1 VILFSFLMANTV
13 LISCLLGMTIAFYAL
28 LRRVDNC
35 KTPERDLPFI
45 SVVIPA
51 RNEEAKIGRCL
62 ESMLAQ
68 DYPNFELIVIDDRST
83 DKTAEIIESFAK
95 RDSRIKFVRGK
106 DAPDGW
112 VGKCNALA
120 FAVGFASGDWYI
132 FTDADTCHQPNSLRD
147 AIGYATANKVDLVSF
162 VPLQELGS
170 FFERIV
176 MTVLLSS
183 FLLGDPFHTVNDPL
197 AKRAYAYG
205 QYIICRRRSYLAL
218 GGHQSVR
225 DTIVEDH
232 ALGRVFKEKG
242 YKIAVADGKTLY
254 RVRMYMDLESMWQGW
269 TKNLYSLI
277 DSSPV
282 HLMCILSS
290 LNLTVIMPFINVFIV
305 ASLWVNFPA
314 DHYTPFSTML
324 VACQFLML
332 IVWFRLTAEHRSG
345 VNPLYFFTLPMGAI
359 AVTMLHL
366 HSAYLVLFGREV
378 SWKGRRY
385 TVNTSK
391 TIRSNRLGQEAL
403 ENALSSDSGD

>member
-1 VILFSFLMANTV
+1 MILFSFLMANTV

-28 LRRVDNC
+28 LKRVDNC
-35 KTPERDLPFI
+35 KTPDRDLPFI

-51 RNEEAKIGRCL
+51 RNEEMKIARCL

-68 DYPNFELIVIDDRST
+68 DYPAFELVVIDDRST
-83 DKTAEIIESFAK
+83 DKTAEIIESFALK
-95 RDSRIKFVRGK
+95 DSRVKFVRGK

-120 FAVGFASGDWYI
+120 YAVGFASGDWYV
-132 FTDADTCHQPNSLRD
+132 FTDADTCHEPNSLRD
-147 AIGYATANKVDLVSF
+147 AIGYAVTNKVDLVSF

-170 FFERIV
+170 LFERVV

-254 RVRMYMDLESMWQGW
+254 RVRMYLDLESMWQGW

-277 DSSPV
+277 DSSPI
-282 HLMCILSS
+282 HLICVLIS
-290 LNLTVIMPFINVFIV
+290 LNLAVVMPAVNILMVG
-305 ASLWVNFPA
+305 SQWVNHPA
-314 DHYTPFSTML
+314 DHFTPFSTML
-324 VACQFLML
+324 VACQFLMM
-332 IVWFRLTAEHRSG
+332 IFWFRLTAEHRSG
-345 VNPLYFFTLPMGAI
+345 VSPLYFLMLPFGALS
-359 AVTMLHL
+359 VTILHI

-385 TVNTSK
+385 TVNSAK
-391 TIRSNRLGQEAL
+391 TIRSSQTGQENR
-403 ENALSSDSGD
+403 ENVLSSNSGE